1 MSDAEKRFQA
11 DPATSPNKKSSTQ
24 VGSVFVSNYPAYS
37 FWNDEDVETVL
48 DQLRQPAVSQQPLG
62 LYMHIPFCRK
72 RCKFCYFKVY
82 TGKNSSEIQNY
93 LDALVRELELY
104 GNMPAIQNRPLRYI
118 YFGGG
123 TPSFISVKH
132 LHFLVEHAKAALPW
146 DQVEEVAFEC
156 EPGTL
161 TESKLAAIREIGV
174 TRLSLGVEHFN
185 DDILRDNG
193 RAHMSKEIYRVRE
206 WIKQEGFEQL
216 NIDLIAGMVG
226 DNWESWKETVQRAI
240 DYDPDSVTIYQMELP
255 HNAIYSQK
263 LRDGES
269 EVLSFADWDTK
280 RAWQSYAIDQ
290 FVAAGYDVSSAY
302 TVVKKSSKIKFVYR
316 DALWKGSDMLAAG
329 ISSFGHFD
337 GIHYQNSSRWNEYLG
352 ALDEGQLPVYRAKQT
367 TNRDQLIREMILQLK
382 LGRIEVDY
390 FANKFDVNIV
400 EAFGPQYNKLKET
413 GMLNFSDRDVTLTRE
428 GLLQVDQLLPL
439 FYDEQYQNARYT

>member
-1 MSDAEKRFQA
+1 MSDIDKKILA
-11 DPATSPNKKSSTQ
+11 DPATSPNKKSETE

-37 FWNDEDVETVL
+37 FWNDEDVE
-48 DQLRQPAVSQQPLG
+48 AVQNKFQQQSATDKSFG

-93 LDALVRELELY
+93 LDALVKELEIY
-104 GNMPAIQNRPLRYI
+104 GNLPAIQNRPLRYV

-132 LHFLVEHAKAALPW
+132 LKFLVEHARAALPW

-161 TESKLAAIREIGV
+161 TQSKLAAIREIGV

-193 RAHMSKEIYRVRE
+193 RAHVSKEIYRVRE
-206 WIKQEGFEQL
+206 WIKDEGFEQL

-226 DNWESWKETVQRAI
+226 DTWESWKETVQLAI
-240 DYDPDSVTIYQMELP
+240 DYDPDSVTIYQLELP
-255 HNAIYSQK
+255 YNAIYSQK
-263 LRDGES
+263 MRDGEDAD
-269 EVLSFADWDTK
+269 LSFADWKTK

-290 FVAAGYDVSSAY
+290 FIAAGYEVSSAY
-302 TVVKKSSKIKFVYR
+302 TVVKKESRVKFVYR

-329 ISSFGHFD
+329 VSSFGHFD
-337 GIHYQNSSRWNEYLG
+337 GIHYQNASRWKEYLSG
-352 ALDEGQLPVYRAKQT
+352 VESGQLPIYRAKQT
-367 TNRDQLIREMILQLK
+367 NSRDQLIREMILQLK
-382 LGRIEVDY
+382 LGQIQVDY
-390 FANKFDVNIV
+390 FADKFDVNIV
-400 EAFGPQYNKLKET
+400 EEFAGQYGQLRDN
-413 GMLNFSDRDVTLTRE
+413 GMLDFDKEQVTLTRD

-439 FYDEQYQNARYT
+439 FYDEHYRNARYT